1 MTSPHT
7 FPLPLQEDRTTRH
20 EHTWRAESRHL
31 TSEGLVL
38 YVRCTGCGTLRVDGQ
53 GNDGLPPVALS
64 RVIGVSPP
72 EWLGG

>member
-7 FPLPLQEDRTTRH
+7 FPLPLQEDRSTRH
-20 EHTWRAESRHL
+20 EHAWRAESRHL

-38 YVRCTGCGTLRVDGQ
+38 YVRCGDCGVLRVDVQ
-53 GNDGLPPVALS
+53 ENQGLPPAALS
-64 RVIGVSPP
+64 RVIGVSPL